1 MEKINLISLTIED
14 LQTIIIDCVN
24 SCLNHNKE
32 DKEFIQQEDKL
43 LTIRE
48 ASKFLNLSVPTLY
61 SKHSKREVP
70 GVCKQGKRLY
80 FSKKS
85 LIEWIKAGEISIS
98 NE

>member
-1 MEKINLISLTIED
+1 MEKVILTLLTIED

-24 SCLNHNKE
+24 LCLKHDKE
-32 DKEFIQQEDKL
+32 DKEFIEQEDKL

-61 SKHSKREVP
+61 SKHSKREIP

-85 LIEWIKAGEISIS
+85 LIEWIKSGEIKH
-98 NE
+98 NYQ